1 MKKQR
6 NFEPWK
12 ADQRKSRVSILI
24 AIALVGGGA
33 WMFFA
38 QHQTQISGSMMI
50 FAMLFLILGARLAKR
65 AKAREYGKKVEER
78 FTPMAVA
85 TLRRA
90 GLEVQTNMMA
100 RGLGDIDLVV
110 QTNQGS
116 VPIEIKSFYR
126 WGQLRIPLLPAT
138 FWAGERERKA
148 LRQAEAQRQHVR
160 GRHAI
165 IWLPNGRMTFMQK
178 IFGTGSR
185 RVTVVFGHSSK
196 LVPAATHRDW
206 RDQPDD

>member
-1 MKKQR
+1 MRQR

-12 ADQRKSRVSILI
+12 ADQRKSRAAFLI
-24 AIALVGGGA
+24 ALALAGGGA

-38 QHQTQISGSMMI
+38 YHQTQIGGGVMI
-50 FAMLFLILGARLAKR
+50 FVMFFLILGARLAKQ
-65 AKAREYGKKVEER
+65 AKARQYGKTVEEK

-110 QTNQGS
+110 RTEQGS

-138 FWAGERERKA
+138 FWAGDRERKA
-148 LRQAEAQRQHVR
+148 LHQAEAQRQHVQ
-160 GRHAI
+160 GRNAI
-165 IWLPNGRMTFMQK
+165 IWLPNGSKTWLQG
-178 IFGTGSR
+178 IFGVGSR
-185 RVTVVFGHSSK
+185 RVTVVFGHSAR
-196 LVPAATHRDW
+196 LLDHLGDR
-206 RDQPDD
+206 R

>member
-1 MKKQR
+1 MPAYK
-6 NFEPWK
+6 PWK
-12 ADQRKSRVSILI
+12 PDQRKSKAAYFISL
-24 AIALVGGGA
+24 AMLGGGG
-33 WMFFA
+33 WVWLTLHN
-38 QHQTQISGSMMI
+38 QQIGGAMLV
-50 FAMLFLILGARLAKR
+50 FAMLFLITGARLAKR

>member
-1 MKKQR
+1 MRQR

-12 ADQRKSRVSILI
+12 ADQRKSRAAFLI
-24 AIALVGGGA
+24 ALALAGGGA
-33 WMFFA
+33 WMFFILHLA
-38 QHQTQISGSMMI
+38 QIGSGMLV
-50 FAMLFLILGARLAKR
+50 FAMLFLILGARLAKQ
-65 AKAREYGKKVEER
+65 AKARQYGKAVEEK

-90 GLEVQTNMMA
+90 GLEVQTNVMA

-110 QTNQGS
+110 RTEQGS

-138 FWAGERERKA
+138 FWAGDRERKS
-148 LRQAEAQRQHVR
+148 LRQAEAQRQHVQ

-165 IWLPNGRMTFMQK
+165 IWLPNGRMTFLQR

-185 RVTVVFGHSSK
+185 RVTVVFGHASK
-196 LVPAATHRDW
+196 LVPAAAPRT
-206 RDQPDD
+206 